1 MEYQNTKR
9 DLEMLERRNKRLL
22 LPDSPKTVIELS
34 KYQATE
40 KRLIEVKAEMLDSKN
55 TIKTLNIQ

>member
-9 DLEMLERRNKRLL
+9 DLEMLDRRNKSLE
-22 LPDSPKTVIELS
+22 LPDDPKLVIELG

-40 KRLIEVKAEMLDSKN
+40 SRLIEVRTEMLDSKN
-55 TIKTLNIQ
+55 TI

>member
-22 LPDSPKTVIELS
+22 LPDSPKTLIELS

-40 KRLIEVKAEMLDSKN
+40 KRLGEVRAEMLDSKN
-55 TIKTLNIQ
+55 TI

>member
-9 DLEMLERRNKRLL
+9 DLEMFDRRNKRLL

-40 KRLIEVKAEMLDSKN
+40 KRLQEVRAEMVDTKN
-55 TIKTLNIQ
+55 TIQKLII

>member
-9 DLEMLERRNKRLL
+9 DLEMFDRRNRRLL
-22 LPDSPKTVIELS
+22 LPDTPKTVIELS

-40 KRLIEVKAEMLDSKN
+40 KRLQEVRAEMVDTKN
-55 TIKTLNIQ
+55 TIQKLII

>member
-9 DLEMLERRNKRLL
+9 DLEMLDRRNKRLL

-40 KRLIEVKAEMLDSKN
+40 KRLEEVRAEMVDSKN
-55 TIKTLNIQ
+55 TIQKLII